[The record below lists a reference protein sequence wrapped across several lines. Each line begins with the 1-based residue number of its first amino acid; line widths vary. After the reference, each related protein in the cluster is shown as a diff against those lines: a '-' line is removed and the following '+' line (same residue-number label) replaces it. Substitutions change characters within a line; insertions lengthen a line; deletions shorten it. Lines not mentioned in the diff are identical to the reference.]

1 MNNTCNVTF
10 TLNGERLTV
19 DYEKGMSVLDILR
32 EQCNIK
38 SCKDGC
44 SGQGFCGACS
54 VLIDGKAR
62 ITCTRDP
69 ETVQNKNILTIEG
82 FPEEEKELLSSALVK
97 EGAIQCG
104 FCTPGIMIRF
114 KSYLDNNKLP
124 TSREEKA
131 KAISRNLC
139 RCTGYQRILDAL
151 ETAEEH
157 WINKVPIDIEAP
169 PRRNKLFG
177 EKYGYKRTYTPKPGG
192 IGSNVKRYRGL
203 EMALGKKPYIADM
216 EMERLLH
223 GALLLSEYPRAKV
236 KKIDISTGKKSKG
249 VIDIFTAKDVPGKRK
264 TGHIYPDWP
273 IFVDEGEI
281 TRYVGD
287 VLAIVIADSM
297 HYAREAIKK
306 IKVDYEIFDPI
317 ADPLEALK
325 ERAPPIHETGNLLSE
340 THFTRGDVE
349 ETLQNSRYII
359 KQRFKTQRIEHA
371 FMEVESCLVKPTQ
384 NGVHVYSQG
393 QGVHEDQRQI
403 AEVLGL
409 KKENVIVELV
419 SNGGAFGGKED
430 LSCQAQT
437 AVAAYLLKK
446 PVKLVLTREQSL
458 RMHPKRHPMIMDYE
472 VGADEKGKLTA
483 VKMRLVADTGAYASV
498 GAQVVERSAG
508 HACGVYHV
516 PVVDIGSKA
525 VYTNNVPCGAMRGFG
540 VNQTNFCIET
550 ILNMMVEKMRQ
561 DGNDIDDFEIRERNV
576 LREGQPFATGQLM
589 EKTVKGMHRCLE
601 IAKPIYKEKKT
612 KKVPI
617 GIACAI
623 KNTGIGNGLADTGRV
638 LIKVLAAEKIEILTG
653 FTEMGQGLFTV
664 LTQSLTEITDIPA
677 SHMSVK
683 TISLAKT
690 KCGMTTAS
698 RGTALDTMAA
708 KRAAQ
713 KLAKALET
721 KTLKELAGEEFHGE
735 YISDFT
741 MPPGTDTENPVTHFA
756 FSYAVQMALL
766 NEHGKLDKIYAIHDV
781 GRAINPL
788 ACAGQIE
795 GGVHMG
801 LGHSLSESFPL
812 TNAVPD
818 SLKMRDLQIISARD
832 TPEVEVIL
840 VEEPEE
846 AGGFGSKGIG
856 EIGLVPTAGAVA
868 GALYQYDKTWRF
880 ELPLTRKEK

>member
-1 MNNTCNVTF
+1 MKNNVTF
-10 TLNGERLTV
+10 TLNGKRITV
-19 DYEKGMSVLDILR
+19 GYEKGMSVLDILR
-32 EQCNIK
+32 ETLNIK

-44 SGQGFCGACS
+44 SSQGFCGACS
-54 VLIDGKAR
+54 VLIDGKAS
-62 ITCTRDP
+62 ITCTRKP
-69 ETVQNKNILTIEG
+69 ESIQEKSIITVEG
-82 FPEEEKELLSSALVK
+82 FTEEEKELLSNTLVK

-114 KSYLDNNKLP
+114 KSFLDNNDLP
-124 TSREEKA
+124 TTREKKA
-131 KAISRNLC
+131 KAISRHLC

-157 WINKVPIDIEAP
+157 WSKNVPVKIESP
-169 PRRNKLFG
+169 PRRKDFFG
-177 EKYGYKRTYTPKPGG
+177 EKFGYKRTYQPKPGG
-192 IGSNVKRYRGL
+192 VGSSVKRYRGL
-203 EMALGKKPYIADM
+203 DMALGKKPYIADM
-216 EMERLLH
+216 EIDGMLH
-223 GALLLSEYPRAKV
+223 GALLLSEYPRAKI
-236 KKIDISTGKKSKG
+236 KKIHISEAKKATG
-249 VIDIFTAKDVPGKRK
+249 VVDIFIAKDVPGERK
-264 TGHIYPDWP
+264 IGHIYSDWP

-287 VLAIVIADSM
+287 VLAIVVADSM
-297 HYAREAIKK
+297 YYARKAVKK

-317 ADPLEALK
+317 ANPIESLKGGAPL
-325 ERAPPIHETGNLLSE
+325 IHETGNLLSE
-340 THFTRGDVE
+340 THFTRGKVE
-349 ETLQNSRYII
+349 EALQNSRYVI

-371 FMEVESCLVKPTQ
+371 FMEVESCLVKPTEK
-384 NGVHVYSQG
+384 GVYVYSQG

-403 AEVLGL
+403 AEVLKL
-409 KKENVIVELV
+409 KKENVTVELV

-472 VGADEKGKLTA
+472 VGADENGKLTA

-516 PVVDIGSKA
+516 PAVDIEAKA

-550 ILNMMVEKMRQ
+550 ILNMIVEKMRQ
-561 DGNDIDDFEIRERNV
+561 DGIDVDDYDIRERNV

-589 EKTVKGMHRCLE
+589 EKTVNGLHRCLE

-612 KKVPI
+612 KAPI

-638 LIKVLAAEKIEILTG
+638 LIKVLADEKIEILTG

-677 SHMSVK
+677 SQMRVK

-708 KRAAQ
+708 KKAAQ
-713 KLAKALET
+713 KLVKALET

-735 YISDFT
+735 YISNFT
-741 MPPGTDTENPVTHFA
+741 VPPGTDTENPVTHFA
-756 FSYAVQMALL
+756 FSYAVQLALL
-766 NEHGKLDKIYAIHDV
+766 NEKGKVDKMYAIHDV
-781 GRAINPL
+781 GRAINPM

-868 GALYQYDKTWRF
+868 GALYQYEKKWRF